1 VKKYLIL
8 ILIVAIIL
16 RFNHLNW
23 DANQHLHPDERFLTM
38 VGNSLKIPKTF
49 GEYLDVKKSTLN
61 PANNGYKFFVYGT
74 FPLVLTKYLAV
85 NFGMDNYN
93 EITILGRFLSALVDF
108 LTVILVYKTTKLL
121 LKKFKNVP
129 RSTFHVIPLFSAF
142 FYAVSVY
149 PIQAS
154 HFFTTDS
161 FQVFFSLMA
170 VYLVLRKNLILS
182 AFFFGLAMA
191 SKISAV
197 FILPLI
203 LIFIFL
209 NNRNIKKSIF
219 FTICYLLL
227 TTFFI
232 FLADPRFFTKDFFD
246 NLQQLRSLSVREAWY
261 PPLVQW
267 LSKTPVV
274 FSLFNLIFVG
284 VGLPYFILIIIGVI
298 NIFNFPALSAGR
310 QFSVSI
316 KNWKF
321 KILNY
326 PIFIILIWVIVFF
339 LYQSSQLVQSLRYLY
354 ILYPFLAI
362 LAAIGAQKVI
372 SDALLVIKGKNKYLI
387 INTLYFILILLLLIW
402 PLMFSSIYFHK
413 NTRVEA
419 SEWIYEN
426 LKNNST
432 ILGEYW
438 DDLLPLPVN
447 TVNKNFQIEALPV
460 FDPDTSQK
468 WQKMRELLNK
478 GDYYVLSSNRGWG
491 SIPTVPD
498 RYPLMSRFY
507 QALLSENCQEQ
518 KKMIGVCYKKIKTF
532 EPYYYKF
539 IKYPNSWVEETFTV
553 YDHPTVMIYKKV

>member
-1 VKKYLIL
+1 MKKYSIL

-38 VGNSLKIPKTF
+38 VGNSSKIPKTL
-49 GEYLDVKKSTLN
+49 GEYLNVKKSTLN
-61 PANNGYKFFVYGT
+61 PTNNGYKFFVYGM
-74 FPLVLTKYLAV
+74 FPLTLNKLLAV
-85 NFGMDNYN
+85 GVGNDNYN
-93 EITILGRFLSALVDF
+93 EFTIQGRFLSALADLF
-108 LTVILVYKTTKLL
+108 CVILVYKIAKQLL
-121 LKKFKNVP
+121 
-129 RSTFHVIPLFSAF
+129 IPLPNLAAF
-142 FYAVSVY
+142 FYAIAVY

-170 VYLVLRKNLILS
+170 FYLVLRKSLILS
-182 AFFFGLAMA
+182 AFFFGMAMA

-219 FTICYLLL
+219 FTIYYLLF

-246 NLQQLRSLSVREAWY
+246 NLQQLRSLSVRESWY

-298 NIFNFPALSAGR
+298 KIFNF
-310 QFSVSI
+310 QFSI
-316 KNWKF
+316 FNKNF
-321 KILNY
+321 KSQILNH
-326 PIFIILIWVIVFF
+326 PILIILIWVIVFF

-354 ILYPFLAI
+354 VLYPFLAI

-372 SDALLVIKGKNKYLI
+372 SYALLVIKGKNKYLI
-387 INTLYFILILLLLIW
+387 LNILYFILILLLLIW
-402 PLMFSSIYFHK
+402 PLMFSSVYFHK

-438 DDLLPLPVN
+438 DDQLPLSVN

-468 WQKMRELLNK
+468 WQKMKELLNK

-491 SIPTVPD
+491 SIPSVPA
-498 RYPLMSRFY
+498 RYPLMNRFY

-518 KKMIGVCYKKIKTF
+518 KKMTGVCYKKIKTF
-532 EPYYYKF
+532 RASVCE
-539 IKYPNSWVEETFTV
+539 IL
-553 YDHPTVMIYKKV
+553 